1 MNAMQDIAR
10 AENPLDLSLSESEL
24 ERRREHITEFVR
36 SRLDAAGV
44 DRAVIGLSGGIDST
58 LTGHLLVEA
67 VGAENV
73 HGLVMP

>member
-1 MNAMQDIAR
+1 MSVTQDIVR

-36 SRLDAAGV
+36 SQLDAAGV

-58 LTGHLLVEA
+58 LTSHLLVEA

-73 HGLVMP
+73 HG